1 MSMGDERWDVIYLLT
16 GKREASGE
24 IDRLAA
30 ELLAELER
38 ESRGVDA
45 RDIVRQRAWRVSALE
60 SMGLRMHDGVT
71 NAR

>member
-1 MSMGDERWDVIYLLT
+1 MGDERWDVIYLLT